1 MSQKMSTYKQSRV
14 YVCYPSSSKGKQRLM
29 EEKSLLYQN
38 FSHYTAII
46 IIHVTKQT
54 PLVLVYLPLPHF
66 NRFRKYLVAAGAVE
80 K

>member
-1 MSQKMSTYKQSRV
+1 
-14 YVCYPSSSKGKQRLM
+14 M